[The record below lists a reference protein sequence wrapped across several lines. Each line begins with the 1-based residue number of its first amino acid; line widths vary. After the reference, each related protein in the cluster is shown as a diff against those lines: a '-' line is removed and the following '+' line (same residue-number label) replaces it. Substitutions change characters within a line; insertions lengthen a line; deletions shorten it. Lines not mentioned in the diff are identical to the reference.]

1 MLTSRNNSKEANF
14 YNSRYKFIY
23 VEYNFRDNFSP
34 IADALLIFYTK
45 YKPQIRVL
53 NNTFFTTD

>member
-1 MLTSRNNSKEANF
+1 MLTSRNNSEEANF

-34 IADALLIFYTK
+34 IADALLIFYTEK
-45 YKPQIRVL
+45 I
-53 NNTFFTTD
+53 